1 MELIRN
7 WILCVTG
14 AAVISAV
21 CISIVPDGRVKK
33 TVQLVCGV
41 VTLLCLAYPVT
52 DGRLDELGSFEFDF
66 GNAEVFREKADEAET
81 IVTRKVIEDRFE
93 AYILDKG
100 ENLGVEITA
109 VKVSVRWSDEGYWYP
124 VKAEIEAPYKS
135 QELTDDISRELGI
148 SAENIYWS

>member
-1 MELIRN
+1 MELLRN

-14 AAVISAV
+14 AAVLSAV
-21 CISIVPDGRVKK
+21 CIGVVPSGRVKK

-66 GNAEVFREKADEAET
+66 ADADIFEQEAYET
-81 IVTRKVIEDRFE
+81 EQVVTRKVIEDRYE

-100 ENLGVEITA
+100 EKTGVEIA
-109 VKVSVRWSDEGYWYP
+109 SADVSVRWSDEGYWYP
-124 VKAEIEAPYKS
+124 VKAEIDASFESAELS
-135 QELTDDISRELGI
+135 QVIAEELGI
-148 SAENIYWS
+148 PTESIYWS